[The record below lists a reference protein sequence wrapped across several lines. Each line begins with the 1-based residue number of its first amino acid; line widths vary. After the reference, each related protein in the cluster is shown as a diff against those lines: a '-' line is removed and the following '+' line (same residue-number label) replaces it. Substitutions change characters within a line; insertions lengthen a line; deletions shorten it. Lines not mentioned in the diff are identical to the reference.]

1 MGTTLVRNATIV
13 TMNKQDEIIVGDVL
27 FKDDVIVA
35 VGGQITSGYD
45 AAVTTVVEAKG
56 RLLLPGFVQTHIHL
70 CQTLFRGRAD
80 DMALMD
86 WLRTRV
92 WPLEAAHDEESVY
105 YSAMLGI
112 GELLRSGT
120 TTILDMETV
129 SHTDYAF
136 QAIAS
141 SGIRAISGKV
151 MMDAG
156 GDVPL
161 GLQEDTK
168 RSVEES
174 TALLEKWHGYDNGR
188 IGYAYCPR
196 FVVSCSEE
204 LLKEVRDLSF
214 HYQVLVH
221 THAAE
226 NREEIELVMRQRGMR
241 NIVYL
246 DHIGLTSPRLVLA
259 HCIWLDDEE
268 KDILRRTG
276 TKMTHCPGSNLKL
289 SSGIAPIPEL
299 LEQGI
304 GMGIGADGAPC
315 NNTLDMFQEM
325 RLTALLH
332 KVRCGPESMNA
343 RTVLRMAT
351 MGGAEALGL
360 DHLIGSIEPGKK
372 ADLVLLDLNDY
383 HTFPSYDADPYSRI
397 VYAASR
403 SNVSDVWV
411 DGKMVVERGKVRT
424 IDKRTVLREADRS
437 IARLLKRI

>member
-1 MGTTLVRNATIV
+1 MTESYPSVNQLPNMMR
-13 TMNKQDEIIVGDVL
+13 D
-27 FKDDVIVA
+27 
-35 VGGQITSGYD
+35 
-45 AAVTTVVEAKG
+45 TTVIEAKG
-56 RLLLPGFVQTHIHL
+56 KLLLPGFVQTHIHL

-86 WLRTRV
+86 WLRKRV

-129 SHTDYAF
+129 SHTDSAF
-136 QAIAS
+136 QAMAS

-161 GLQEDTK
+161 GLQEQTDK
-168 RSVEES
+168 SVTES
-174 TALLEKWHGYDNGR
+174 TRLLEKWHGHDGGR
-188 IGYAYCPR
+188 LGYAYCPR
-196 FVVSCSEE
+196 FVVSCSEQ
-204 LLKEVRDLSF
+204 LLTEVRDLSA
-214 HYQVLVH
+214 HYNVLIH

-226 NREEIELVMRQRGMR
+226 NLDEIELVRSQRGMR

-259 HCIWLDDEE
+259 HCIWLDEE
-268 KDILRRTG
+268 EREILRRTG

-289 SSGIAPIPEL
+289 ASGIAMVPEL
-299 LEQGI
+299 LEQGVEI
-304 GMGIGADGAPC
+304 GIGADGAPC

-325 RLTALLH
+325 RLTAMLH

-351 MGGAEALGL
+351 IGGARTLGL
-360 DHLIGSIEPGKK
+360 DHLIGSIEAQKK
-372 ADLVLLDLNDY
+372 ADLVMLDLNDF
-383 HTFPSYDADPYSRI
+383 HTFPSYEADPYSRV

-403 SNVSDVWV
+403 GNVDSVWV
-411 DGKMVVERGKVRT
+411 DGKRVVERGKVRT
-424 IDKRTVLREADRS
+424 VDKGLVLREADRS